1 MRLETGAVEFEISN
15 RVQNVQQPPE
25 PHEVRLFA
33 RAQVDVNISLGQVI
47 RNAMF
52 EEAEPEFQ
60 QYAFF
65 NTRICECL
73 SFSIESLLFND
84 NNTKITYSSYLCD
97 FKLYSISCVTY

>member
-15 RVQNVQQPPE
+15 RVQNVQQPTE

-33 RAQVDVNISLGQVI
+33 RAQVDVNLSLGQLI

-65 NTRICECL
+65 NTRICKLLLNIL
-73 SFSIESLLFND
+73 SLTYVLISLYN
-84 NNTKITYSSYLCD
+84 
-97 FKLYSISCVTY
+97 